1 MSDYQMPDFT
11 GASCAGLGIDMFY
24 DEVVVEKV
32 VEVGIGDST
41 YNMTRSTAPI
51 QHAYLRKVCLG
62 CPVLQE
68 CREWGILHEE
78 YGFWGGLTATERAS
92 ERVLRG
98 IKVDEPSY
106 IPPTREVSDDEGIG
120 YLPTANSSLVRKYIR
135 ESESIGIDYV
145 INPDGISE
153 GQYSWM

>member
-1 MSDYQMPDFT
+1 MSNYAMPDLT

-24 DEVVVEKV
+24 DEVIVEKV
-32 VEVGIGDST
+32 VEVEIGDNT

-51 QHAYLRKVCLG
+51 QHAYLRKVCLA
-62 CPVLQE
+62 CPVVQE

-98 IKVDEPSY
+98 IQVDEPQY
-106 IPPTREVSDDEGIG
+106 ERPPVND
-120 YLPTANSSLVRKYIR
+120 
-135 ESESIGIDYV
+135 ESEREFGNLPQLYSHEINSWLLNKDMQFMRDIKATNGIM
-145 INPDGISE
+145 E
-153 GQYSWM
+153 GEFQWM